1 MMFYFEMRKP
11 EVRCAFLTWLDAGI
25 ITWFFATDRKHS
37 FAHRGLSVAESI
49 DGGVG
54 DVSCD
59 NAELRTKVF
68 IVVVCMLDSPQSPSC
83 PEVLCLVRTQIKLCH
98 RSLEETV
105 RRKCVMREQA
115 ELLIISVWQPL
126 FCALIKGAACG
137 LCVSGPYRRR
147 RWAKANI
154 TCLIIY
160 VSETGTKAWRST
172 MTAGDMF
179 LLVVIVMVLPCSSLE
194 GNVRNSEC
202 LCDGASCSSG
212 DRCFGQQCFTSQSIL
227 NGTTVLQKGCIEANE
242 EGLLRCGSLPT
253 PELVVTCCYG
263 DLCNMNVSLQSPLK
277 DIELS
282 AGRPVL
288 RDQDCVCEGGVCE
301 RDRRCSGQ
309 QCFSSLKMIDGVAVQ
324 QKGCLRDDEEGR
336 ATCAMPPSS
345 AHVVKCCQGHLCNM
359 NVTVQASGKEE
370 EVKAPIREEHECVC
384 EGSSCASG
392 NRCMG
397 HQCFSSLTVST
408 GSLVY
413 QKGCFKVYEQS
424 TLTCKTP
431 PSTEQIVECCH
442 GHLCNMNSTV
452 ELPVKE
458 ERATPSA
465 VKLSVTTVLDGFRW
479 PGLHLCVVT
488 LLAPYKTEM
497 GEDADELSNYSA
509 TTLAIVIVA
518 PIVVLIVLSAIAI
531 LVFRRIH
538 HNQMER
544 LTSRDAEYG
553 TIDGLIASNVGE
565 STLADLLDHSC
576 TSGSGSGLPFLV
588 QRTVARQITLNEC
601 VGKGRYGE
609 VWRGQW
615 QGESVAVKIF
625 SSRDEKSWFR
635 ETEIYNTVLLR
646 HENILG
652 FIASDMTSRNSSTQL
667 WLITHF
673 HEMGSLY
680 DYLQLSTLDASS
692 CLRMALSIA
701 SGLAHLHVEIFGTQG
716 KPAIAHRDLKSKNI
730 LVKKNGQCCI
740 ADLGLAVMHF
750 QDTNELDVGNNPKVG
765 TKRYMAPEVLDDS
778 IQMDCFE
785 SYKRVDIWALG
796 LVLWEIARR
805 TVSNGIVED
814 YKPPFHDVVPSDPSF
829 EDMKKVVCVD
839 QQRPNIP
846 NRWFS
851 DPTLTSMAKL
861 MKECWY
867 QNPSARLTALR
878 IKKTLTKIDNSLD
891 KIKTDI

>member
-1 MMFYFEMRKP
+1 MTTEAMFP
-11 EVRCAFLTWLDAGI
+11 L
-25 ITWFFATDRKHS
+25 
-37 FAHRGLSVAESI
+37 
-49 DGGVG
+49 
-54 DVSCD
+54 
-59 NAELRTKVF
+59 
-68 IVVVCMLDSPQSPSC
+68 
-83 PEVLCLVRTQIKLCH
+83 
-98 RSLEETV
+98 
-105 RRKCVMREQA
+105 
-115 ELLIISVWQPL
+115 LLIV
-126 FCALIKGAACG
+126 
-137 LCVSGPYRRR
+137 
-147 RWAKANI
+147 
-154 TCLIIY
+154 
-160 VSETGTKAWRST
+160 
-172 MTAGDMF
+172 
-179 LLVVIVMVLPCSSLE
+179 LLVPACSSL
-194 GNVRNSEC
+194 GG
-202 LCDGASCSSG
+202 DAGAPTMSQCVCHGTSCIG
-212 DRCFGQQCFTSQSIL
+212 GERCAGPRCFTSL
-227 NGTTVLQKGCIEANE
+227 AVANGTSLLQKGCVAASE
-242 EGLLRCGSLPT
+242 EGSLFCNSSPS
-253 PELVVTCCYG
+253 PELLVECCHG
-263 DLCNMNVSLQSPLK
+263 DLCNMNVSLRPPVR
-277 DIELS
+277 DAEEPS
-282 AGRPVL
+282 AGRPAL
-288 RDQDCVCEGGVCE
+288 REQSCVCEGGECE
-301 RDRRCSGQ
+301 RDRRCTGQ
-309 QCFSSLKMIDGVAVQ
+309 QCFSAMRTVNGAVVQ

-336 ATCAMPPSS
+336 ATCATPSS
-345 AHVVKCCQGHLCNM
+345 STHVVKCCQGHLCNM
-359 NVTVQASGKEE
+359 NVTVQAPGRED
-370 EVKAPIREEHECVC
+370 EVKRLRMEEHECVC
-384 EGSSCASG
+384 EGSACASG
-392 NRCMG
+392 NRCRG
-397 HQCFSSLTVST
+397 YQCFSSLAVTA
-408 GSLVY
+408 GSFFY
-413 QKGCFKVYEQS
+413 QKGCFNIYEQS
-424 TLTCKTP
+424 TMTCKTP
-431 PSTEQIVECCH
+431 ASRDQKVECCH
-442 GHLCNMNSTV
+442 GHLCNLNITV
-452 ELPVKE
+452 QLPVQEELPGYSV
-458 ERATPSA
+458 PLLVVA
-465 VKLSVTTVLDGFRW
+465 V
-479 PGLHLCVVT
+479 VV
-488 LLAPYKTEM
+488 PF
-497 GEDADELSNYSA
+497 
-509 TTLAIVIVA
+509 
-518 PIVVLIVLSAIAI
+518 VVLVVLSAVAI

-538 HNQMER
+538 RNQMER

-680 DYLQLSTLDASS
+680 DYLQLSTLDACG

-716 KPAIAHRDLKSKNI
+716 KPAIAHRDLKSKNV

-796 LVLWEIARR
+796 LVLWEVARR

-814 YKPPFHDVVPSDPSF
+814 YKPPFHDVVPNDPSF
-829 EDMKKVVCVD
+829 EDMRKVVCVD

>member
-1 MMFYFEMRKP
+1 M
-11 EVRCAFLTWLDAGI
+11 VDGI
-25 ITWFFATDRKHS
+25 MI
-37 FAHRGLSVAESI
+37 L
-49 DGGVG
+49 
-54 DVSCD
+54 
-59 NAELRTKVF
+59 
-68 IVVVCMLDSPQSPSC
+68 
-83 PEVLCLVRTQIKLCH
+83 
-98 RSLEETV
+98 
-105 RRKCVMREQA
+105 
-115 ELLIISVWQPL
+115 
-126 FCALIKGAACG
+126 
-137 LCVSGPYRRR
+137 
-147 RWAKANI
+147 
-154 TCLIIY
+154 
-160 VSETGTKAWRST
+160 
-172 MTAGDMF
+172 
-179 LLVVIVMVLPCSSLE
+179 LLVVLMVLPAASTEDKATASDFECVCE
-194 GNVRNSEC
+194 GQSC
-202 LCDGASCSSG
+202 GSDG
-212 DRCFGQQCFTSQSIL
+212 RCFGQQCFSSHSIR
-227 NGTTVLQKGCIEANE
+227 NGTALRQKGCIVGREEEAV
-242 EGLLRCGSLPT
+242 RCGSSPPT
-253 PELVVTCCYG
+253 PGVMVHCCQG
-263 DLCNMNVSLQSPLK
+263 TLCNSNVTVEMPSTDSSTVSTQH
-277 DIELS
+277 E
-282 AGRPVL
+282 
-288 RDQDCVCEGGVCE
+288 CVCEGPECVSGGRCVGDQCFSSVTVTGGNLQHHKGCYSASQRGGATCDTPTSPDSIVSCCSGHLCNANITVELPTRDVETKLLPKEHECVCE
-301 RDRRCSGQ
+301 GRSCASGERCMGQ
-309 QCFSSLKMIDGVAVQ
+309 QCFSSLTLSDGV
-324 QKGCLRDDEEGR
+324 
-336 ATCAMPPSS
+336 
-345 AHVVKCCQGHLCNM
+345 
-359 NVTVQASGKEE
+359 
-370 EVKAPIREEHECVC
+370 
-384 EGSSCASG
+384 
-392 NRCMG
+392 
-397 HQCFSSLTVST
+397 
-408 GSLVY
+408 LVY
-413 QKGCFKVYEQS
+413 QKGCFTVYEQGRM
-424 TLTCKTP
+424 TCKTP
-431 PSTEQIVECCH
+431 PSPDQIVECCQA
-442 GHLCNMNSTV
+442 HLCNMNLSV
-452 ELPVKE
+452 ALPV
-458 ERATPSA
+458 R
-465 VKLSVTTVLDGFRW
+465 
-479 PGLHLCVVT
+479 VVES
-488 LLAPYKTEM
+488 P
-497 GEDADELSNYSA
+497 NYSV

-518 PIVVLIVLSAIAI
+518 PVIVLIFLSTAAI

-544 LTSRDAEYG
+544 LTARDAEYG

-615 QGESVAVKIF
+615 QGENVAVKIF

-667 WLITHF
+667 WLITHY

-680 DYLQLSTLDASS
+680 DYLQLSTLDAPS

-730 LVKKNGQCCI
+730 LVNKNGQCCI
-740 ADLGLAVMHF
+740 ADLGLAVMHY

-778 IQMDCFE
+778 IQVDCFE
-785 SYKRVDIWALG
+785 SYKRVDIWAFG

-829 EDMKKVVCVD
+829 EDMKKVVCID

-851 DPTLTSMAKL
+851 DSTLSSIAKL

-891 KIKTDI
+891 KIKADI

>member
-1 MMFYFEMRKP
+1 MF
-11 EVRCAFLTWLDAGI
+11 LL
-25 ITWFFATDRKHS
+25 FF
-37 FAHRGLSVAESI
+37 
-49 DGGVG
+49 
-54 DVSCD
+54 
-59 NAELRTKVF
+59 
-68 IVVVCMLDSPQSPSC
+68 
-83 PEVLCLVRTQIKLCH
+83 VLVILPPC
-98 RSLEETV
+98 SLEDEGV
-105 RRKCVMREQA
+105 APEDECV
-115 ELLIISVWQPL
+115 
-126 FCALIKGAACG
+126 CDGAACDLG
-137 LCVSGPYRRR
+137 ERCLAQLCFVS
-147 RWAKANI
+147 
-154 TCLIIY
+154 L
-160 VSETGTKAWRST
+160 
-172 MTAGDMF
+172 
-179 LLVVIVMVLPCSSLE
+179 
-194 GNVRNSEC
+194 
-202 LCDGASCSSG
+202 
-212 DRCFGQQCFTSQSIL
+212 
-227 NGTTVLQKGCIEANE
+227 TTVNDTAARQRGCVAAVGAEPSSVAAAVTAADCEAP
-242 EGLLRCGSLPT
+242 PT
-253 PELVVTCCYG
+253 PGRVLDCCRG
-263 DLCNMNVSLQSPLK
+263 RLCNMNTSEEQQDTDGESR
-277 DIELS
+277 S
-282 AGRPVL
+282 GRPIL
-288 RDQDCVCEGGVCE
+288 REQSCVCEGGPCE
-301 RDRRCSGQ
+301 PGARCLGQ
-309 QCFSSLKMIDGVAVQ
+309 QCFSSLRLIDGSAVQ
-324 QKGCLRDDEEGR
+324 RKGCLRDDVEGR
-336 ATCAMPPSS
+336 ARCATPPSPLQ
-345 AHVVKCCQGHLCNM
+345 VIRCCQGHLCNR
-359 NVTVQASGKEE
+359 NVSVQHSGRAEE
-370 EVKAPIREEHECVC
+370 QKPALREEHACVC
-384 EGSSCASG
+384 QGSSCVTG
-392 NRCMG
+392 ERCMG
-397 HQCFSSLTVST
+397 HQCFSSLALNGDALVS
-408 GSLVY
+408 

-424 TLTCKTP
+424 TMTCKTP
-431 PSTEQIVECCH
+431 PSRDQIVECCH
-442 GHLCNMNSTV
+442 GHLCNLNITV
-452 ELPVKE
+452 ALPVQ
-458 ERATPSA
+458 
-465 VKLSVTTVLDGFRW
+465 
-479 PGLHLCVVT
+479 
-488 LLAPYKTEM
+488 
-497 GEDADELSNYSA
+497 ADEALSYSV

-518 PIVVLIVLSAIAI
+518 PVIVLVVLSTIAI

-544 LTSRDAEYG
+544 LSARDAEYG

-667 WLITHF
+667 WLITHY

-680 DYLQLSTLDASS
+680 DYLQLSTLDAGG

-716 KPAIAHRDLKSKNI
+716 KSAIAHRDLKSKNI
-730 LVKKNGQCCI
+730 LVNKTGQCCI

-778 IQMDCFE
+778 VQTDCFE

-796 LVLWEIARR
+796 LVLWEVARR
-805 TVSNGIVED
+805 TVSNGIVEE

-829 EDMKKVVCVD
+829 DDMKKVVCVD

-851 DPTLTSMAKL
+851 DPTLSSMAKL

>member
-1 MMFYFEMRKP
+1 
-11 EVRCAFLTWLDAGI
+11 
-25 ITWFFATDRKHS
+25 
-37 FAHRGLSVAESI
+37 
-49 DGGVG
+49 
-54 DVSCD
+54 
-59 NAELRTKVF
+59 
-68 IVVVCMLDSPQSPSC
+68 
-83 PEVLCLVRTQIKLCH
+83 
-98 RSLEETV
+98 
-105 RRKCVMREQA
+105 
-115 ELLIISVWQPL
+115 
-126 FCALIKGAACG
+126 
-137 LCVSGPYRRR
+137 
-147 RWAKANI
+147 
-154 TCLIIY
+154 
-160 VSETGTKAWRST
+160 

-179 LLVVIVMVLPCSSLE
+179 LLVLIVMVLPCSSLE
-194 GNVRNSEC
+194 GDVSVRNSEC

-212 DRCFGQQCFTSQSIL
+212 GRCVGQQCFTSLSIL
-227 NGTTVLQKGCIEANE
+227 NGTSVLQKGCVVADE
-242 EGLLRCGSLPT
+242 EGSLRCGSPPT
-253 PELVVTCCYG
+253 PELVVECCYG
-263 DLCNMNVSLQSPLK
+263 DLCNMNISLQSPVK

-288 RDQDCVCEGGVCE
+288 RDQDCVCEDSVCE
-301 RDRRCSGQ
+301 RDHRCTGQ

-359 NVTVQASGKEE
+359 NVTVQAPGKVE
-370 EVKAPIREEHECVC
+370 EVKPLIKEEHECVC
-384 EGSSCASG
+384 EGSSCATG

-397 HQCFSSLTVST
+397 HQCFSSLTVSA

-431 PSTEQIVECCH
+431 PSRDQIVECCH

-452 ELPVKE
+452 ELPVK
-458 ERATPSA
+458 
-465 VKLSVTTVLDGFRW
+465 
-479 PGLHLCVVT
+479 
-488 LLAPYKTEM
+488 
-497 GEDADELSNYSA
+497 ADELSNYSV
-509 TTLAIVIVA
+509 TTLAIAIVA
-518 PIVVLIVLSAIAI
+518 PIIVLIVLSAIAI

>member
-1 MMFYFEMRKP
+1 M
-11 EVRCAFLTWLDAGI
+11 
-25 ITWFFATDRKHS
+25 
-37 FAHRGLSVAESI
+37 
-49 DGGVG
+49 
-54 DVSCD
+54 
-59 NAELRTKVF
+59 
-68 IVVVCMLDSPQSPSC
+68 
-83 PEVLCLVRTQIKLCH
+83 
-98 RSLEETV
+98 TV
-105 RRKCVMREQA
+105 
-115 ELLIISVWQPL
+115 
-126 FCALIKGAACG
+126 
-137 LCVSGPYRRR
+137 
-147 RWAKANI
+147 
-154 TCLIIY
+154 
-160 VSETGTKAWRST
+160 
-172 MTAGDMF
+172 GDMF
-179 LLVVIVMVLPCSSLE
+179 VLVLVVLAFPCSSLE
-194 GNVRNSEC
+194 GESSLRNSEC
-202 LCDGASCSSG
+202 LCDGSSCSNG
-212 DRCFGQQCFTSQSIL
+212 GRCFGPQCFTSLSVM
-227 NGTTVLQKGCIEANE
+227 NGTSVLRKGCIVGNE
-242 EGLLRCGSLPT
+242 EGFLSCGSPLT
-253 PELVVTCCYG
+253 PELVIECCSG
-263 DLCNMNVSLQSPLK
+263 DLCNLNISLQSLVK
-277 DIELS
+277 DVEQS

-288 RDQDCVCEGGVCE
+288 RDQKCVCEGVACE
-301 RDRRCSGQ
+301 RDRHCTGQ

-336 ATCAMPPSS
+336 ATCASPPSS

-359 NVTVQASGKEE
+359 NVTVQSLGKEE
-370 EVKAPIREEHECVC
+370 VMKPLIKEEHECVC
-384 EGSSCASG
+384 EGSSCATG
-392 NRCMG
+392 NRCLG
-397 HQCFSSLTVST
+397 HQCFSSLIVSA
-408 GSLVY
+408 GSLVH

-431 PSTEQIVECCH
+431 PSRDQIVECCH

-452 ELPVKE
+452 ELPV
-458 ERATPSA
+458 R
-465 VKLSVTTVLDGFRW
+465 
-479 PGLHLCVVT
+479 
-488 LLAPYKTEM
+488 
-497 GEDADELSNYSA
+497 ADELPNYSV
-509 TTLAIVIVA
+509 TTLAII
-518 PIVVLIVLSAIAI
+518 IVVPIIILIVLSTVAI

-680 DYLQLSTLDASS
+680 DYLQLSTLDASG

-796 LVLWEIARR
+796 LVLWEVARR

>member
-1 MMFYFEMRKP
+1 NIEGLVHLLTMSFFP
-11 EVRCAFLTWLDAGI
+11 EYC
-25 ITWFFATDRKHS
+25 
-37 FAHRGLSVAESI
+37 
-49 DGGVG
+49 
-54 DVSCD
+54 
-59 NAELRTKVF
+59 
-68 IVVVCMLDSPQSPSC
+68 
-83 PEVLCLVRTQIKLCH
+83 
-98 RSLEETV
+98 
-105 RRKCVMREQA
+105 
-115 ELLIISVWQPL
+115 
-126 FCALIKGAACG
+126 
-137 LCVSGPYRRR
+137 
-147 RWAKANI
+147 
-154 TCLIIY
+154 
-160 VSETGTKAWRST
+160 
-172 MTAGDMF
+172 AGD
-179 LLVVIVMVLPCSSLE
+179 E
-194 GNVRNSEC
+194 G
-202 LCDGASCSSG
+202 
-212 DRCFGQQCFTSQSIL
+212 
-227 NGTTVLQKGCIEANE
+227 K
-242 EGLLRCGSLPT
+242 
-253 PELVVTCCYG
+253 
-263 DLCNMNVSLQSPLK
+263 
-277 DIELS
+277 
-282 AGRPVL
+282 RPM
-288 RDQDCVCEGGVCE
+288 
-301 RDRRCSGQ
+301 
-309 QCFSSLKMIDGVAVQ
+309 K
-324 QKGCLRDDEEGR
+324 
-336 ATCAMPPSS
+336 
-345 AHVVKCCQGHLCNM
+345 
-359 NVTVQASGKEE
+359 
-370 EVKAPIREEHECVC
+370 EEHECVC
-384 EGSSCASG
+384 EGSSCATG

-397 HQCFSSLTVST
+397 HQCFSSLAVSA
-408 GSLVY
+408 GSMVY

-424 TLTCKTP
+424 TMTCKTP
-431 PSTEQIVECCH
+431 PSRDQIVECCH
-442 GHLCNMNSTV
+442 GHLCNLNSTV

-458 ERATPSA
+458 
-465 VKLSVTTVLDGFRW
+465 LS
-479 PGLHLCVVT
+479 
-488 LLAPYKTEM
+488 
-497 GEDADELSNYSA
+497 SYSV

-518 PIVVLIVLSAIAI
+518 PIIVLIVLSTIAI

-538 HNQMER
+538 RNQMER

-615 QGESVAVKIF
+615 QGESIAVKIF

-667 WLITHF
+667 WLITHY

-716 KPAIAHRDLKSKNI
+716 KPAIAHRDLKSKNV

-796 LVLWEIARR
+796 LVLWEISRR

-829 EDMKKVVCVD
+829 DDMKKVVCVD

>member
-1 MMFYFEMRKP
+1 MAMR
-11 EVRCAFLTWLDAGI
+11 
-25 ITWFFATDRKHS
+25 
-37 FAHRGLSVAESI
+37 VALLLVLLIVVTSCSALE
-49 DGGVG
+49 G
-54 DVSCD
+54 DV
-59 NAELRTKVF
+59 T
-68 IVVVCMLDSPQSPSC
+68 
-83 PEVLCLVRTQIKLCH
+83 
-98 RSLEETV
+98 
-105 RRKCVMREQA
+105 
-115 ELLIISVWQPL
+115 
-126 FCALIKGAACG
+126 GA
-137 LCVSGPYRRR
+137 
-147 RWAKANI
+147 
-154 TCLIIY
+154 
-160 VSETGTKAWRST
+160 
-172 MTAGDMF
+172 
-179 LLVVIVMVLPCSSLE
+179 
-194 GNVRNSEC
+194 NSEC
-202 LCDGASCSSG
+202 VCDGASCPSAGRCSG
-212 DRCFGQQCFTSQSIL
+212 LQCFTSLSIT
-227 NGTTVLQKGCIEANE
+227 NGTSVVQKGCIEG
-242 EGLLRCGSLPT
+242 EGNLRCGDPAT
-253 PELVVTCCYG
+253 PELMVECCQG
-263 DLCNMNVSLQSPLK
+263 DLCNVNVSLHLPVK
-277 DIELS
+277 DIEVS

-288 RDQDCVCEGGVCE
+288 RDQLCVCEGGDCQ
-301 RDRRCSGQ
+301 RDRRCTGQ
-309 QCFSSLKMIDGVAVQ
+309 QCFSSLKMIDGAAIQ

-336 ATCAMPPSS
+336 ATCATPPSS

-359 NVTVQASGKEE
+359 NVTVQAPGKEE
-370 EVKAPIREEHECVC
+370 EVKPLIKVEHECVC
-384 EGSSCASG
+384 EGSSCATG

-397 HQCFSSLTVST
+397 HQCFTSLTLSA
-408 GSLVY
+408 GSLLY
-413 QKGCFKVYEQS
+413 QKGCFNVYEQS
-424 TLTCKTP
+424 TMTCKTP
-431 PSTEQIVECCH
+431 PSRDQIVECCH

-452 ELPVKE
+452 ELPVK
-458 ERATPSA
+458 
-465 VKLSVTTVLDGFRW
+465 
-479 PGLHLCVVT
+479 
-488 LLAPYKTEM
+488 
-497 GEDADELSNYSA
+497 ADELSRYSV
-509 TTLAIVIVA
+509 TTLAVVIVA
-518 PIVVLIVLSAIAI
+518 PIIVLIVLSAVAI

>member
-1 MMFYFEMRKP
+1 MM
-11 EVRCAFLTWLDAGI
+11 V
-25 ITWFFATDRKHS
+25 
-37 FAHRGLSVAESI
+37 
-49 DGGVG
+49 
-54 DVSCD
+54 
-59 NAELRTKVF
+59 
-68 IVVVCMLDSPQSPSC
+68 
-83 PEVLCLVRTQIKLCH
+83 
-98 RSLEETV
+98 
-105 RRKCVMREQA
+105 
-115 ELLIISVWQPL
+115 
-126 FCALIKGAACG
+126 
-137 LCVSGPYRRR
+137 
-147 RWAKANI
+147 
-154 TCLIIY
+154 
-160 VSETGTKAWRST
+160 
-172 MTAGDMF
+172 GDMF
-179 LLVVIVMVLPCSSLE
+179 LLVLIALVLPCSSLE
-194 GNVRNSEC
+194 DVPVRNC
-202 LCDGASCSSG
+202 VCDGAPCSSG
-212 DRCFGQQCFTSQSIL
+212 DRCFGQQCFTSLSIL
-227 NGTTVLQKGCIEANE
+227 NGTATFQKGCIVGNE
-242 EGLLRCGSLPT
+242 EGSSRCGNPPT
-253 PELVVTCCYG
+253 PELVVECCNV
-263 DLCNMNVSLQSPLK
+263 DLCNMNVSLQSPVK

-288 RDQDCVCEGGVCE
+288 RDQECVCEGGVCE
-301 RDRRCSGQ
+301 LDRRCAGQ
-309 QCFSSLKMIDGVAVQ
+309 HCFSSLQMTDGVAVQ

-336 ATCAMPPSS
+336 ATCAMPPSPG
-345 AHVVKCCQGHLCNM
+345 HVVKCCQGHLCNM
-359 NVTVQASGKEE
+359 NVSVQAPGKEE
-370 EVKAPIREEHECVC
+370 EVKRLTKEEHECVC
-384 EGSSCASG
+384 EGSTCATG
-392 NRCMG
+392 NRCLG
-397 HQCFSSLTVST
+397 QQCFSSLTASA
-408 GSLVY
+408 GSLMY
-413 QKGCFKVYEQS
+413 QKGCFTKYEQG
-424 TLTCKTP
+424 TMTCKTP
-431 PSTEQIVECCH
+431 PSRDQIVECCY

-452 ELPVKE
+452 ELPVKADE
-458 ERATPSA
+458 VPSY
-465 VKLSVTTVLDGFRW
+465 SVTTL
-479 PGLHLCVVT
+479 T
-488 LLAPYKTEM
+488 
-497 GEDADELSNYSA
+497 
-509 TTLAIVIVA
+509 IVIVA
-518 PIVVLIVLSAIAI
+518 PIIVLIVLSAIAI

-538 HNQMER
+538 NNQMER

-716 KPAIAHRDLKSKNI
+716 KPAISHRDLKSKNI
-730 LVKKNGQCCI
+730 LVQKNGQCCI

-785 SYKRVDIWALG
+785 SFKRVDIWALG
-796 LVLWEIARR
+796 LVLWELARR
-805 TVSNGIVED
+805 TVSNGIVEE
-814 YKPPFHDVVPSDPSF
+814 YKPPFHDAVPSDPSF

-851 DPTLTSMAKL
+851 DPTLLSMAKL

>member
-1 MMFYFEMRKP
+1 M
-11 EVRCAFLTWLDAGI
+11 LD
-25 ITWFFATDRKHS
+25 
-37 FAHRGLSVAESI
+37 
-49 DGGVG
+49 GVMI
-54 DVSCD
+54 
-59 NAELRTKVF
+59 LLLF
-68 IVVVCMLDSPQSPSC
+68 VVV
-83 PEVLCLVRTQIKLCH
+83 
-98 RSLEETV
+98 
-105 RRKCVMREQA
+105 
-115 ELLIISVWQPL
+115 
-126 FCALIKGAACG
+126 
-137 LCVSGPYRRR
+137 
-147 RWAKANI
+147 
-154 TCLIIY
+154 
-160 VSETGTKAWRST
+160 
-172 MTAGDMF
+172 
-179 LLVVIVMVLPCSSLE
+179 VLPVSSLQDAV
-194 GNVRNSEC
+194 GPSGIEC
-202 LCDGASCSSG
+202 VCGGAQCSHSK
-212 DRCFGQQCFTSQSIL
+212 RCFGQQCFSVAELQ
-227 NGTTVLQKGCIEANE
+227 NGTEALQRKGCMMGEGEGEREE
-242 EGLLRCGSLPT
+242 EGEGPSVRCGSPD
-253 PELVVTCCYG
+253 VYCCQAP
-263 DLCNMNVSLQSPLK
+263 LCNMNISMETPAREGAPAAVPEAK
-277 DIELS
+277 ELV
-282 AGRPVL
+282 PEYHE
-288 RDQDCVCEGGVCE
+288 QEEQECVCEGTVCPAGG
-301 RDRRCSGQ
+301 RCMGR
-309 QCFSSLKMIDGVAVQ
+309 QCFSSLSLNNGV
-324 QKGCLRDDEEGR
+324 
-336 ATCAMPPSS
+336 
-345 AHVVKCCQGHLCNM
+345 
-359 NVTVQASGKEE
+359 
-370 EVKAPIREEHECVC
+370 
-384 EGSSCASG
+384 
-392 NRCMG
+392 
-397 HQCFSSLTVST
+397 F
-408 GSLVY
+408 VY
-413 QKGCFKVYEQS
+413 QKGCFKVYDQAK
-424 TLTCKTP
+424 LTCKTP
-431 PSTEQIVECCH
+431 PSSTQVVACCT
-442 GHLCNMNSTV
+442 GHLCNINRTV
-452 ELPVKE
+452 ELPV
-458 ERATPSA
+458 RAS
-465 VKLSVTTVLDGFRW
+465 DGR
-479 PGLHLCVVT
+479 
-488 LLAPYKTEM
+488 
-497 GEDADELSNYSA
+497 SSSA
-509 TTLAIVIVA
+509 TTLAVVVVAPVIV
-518 PIVVLIVLSAIAI
+518 LIFLSSVAI

-538 HNQMER
+538 KNQMER
-544 LTSRDAEYG
+544 LTARDAEYG

-667 WLITHF
+667 WLITHY

-680 DYLQLSTLDASS
+680 DYLQLSTLDAAA

-730 LVKKNGQCCI
+730 LVNKNGQCCI

-778 IQMDCFE
+778 IQTDCFE
-785 SYKRVDIWALG
+785 SYKRVDIWAFG

-829 EDMKKVVCVD
+829 EDMKKVVCID

-851 DPTLTSMAKL
+851 DPTLTSIAKL

-891 KIKTDI
+891 KIKADC